1 MVDMDFFKNK
11 IKKFQEKK
19 MDEILFK
26 IQFHESTK
34 KKLEEEMKKIGAKDE
49 KLEKNILYHSQMVI
63 IWRGNE
69 KKLRKQIAD
78 NSE

>member
-1 MVDMDFFKNK
+1 MVHMDFFKNK

-19 MDEILFK
+19 LDEILFK

-34 KKLEEEMKKIGAKDE
+34 KKLEEEMKKIGDKDE

>member
-1 MVDMDFFKNK
+1 MVDMNFFKNK

-19 MDEILFK
+19 LDEILFK

-34 KKLEEEMKKIGAKDE
+34 KKLEEEMKKIGDKDE